1 MTIRKHSLPD
11 TNAAIYGETTNLNYF
26 LDTQL
31 VADASDGVENR
42 QYQVAGHSRRRYVGD
57 SSPIDVDS
65 HSRVV
70 LYDPGRRN
78 GTATPGK
85 SMMLVGGG
93 QRRSFTYTGPWV
105 DVHAFLVG
113 DAAMDLIAY
122 SESARYDIA
131 DSTAAEGLEAASA
144 STPRK

>member
-1 MTIRKHSLPD
+1 MIRKHSLPN
-11 TNAAIYGETTNLNYF
+11 TEAAIWGETANLNFF

-31 VADASDGVENR
+31 VADSADGVENR
-42 QYQVAGHSRRRYVGD
+42 QQTVSASSRRRYAGD
-57 SSPIDVDS
+57 NNPVSVAG
-65 HSRVV
+65 HTRVV

-78 GTATPGK
+78 GAATPGK

-93 QRRSFTYTGPWV
+93 ERRAFTYTGPWV

-122 SESARYDIA
+122 SESARYDIS
-131 DSTAAEGLEAASA
+131 DSTSEGGQGQVQKASA
-144 STPRK
+144 KTR